1 MNESQKKAIE
11 IVDNIRKTME
21 NGDTKH
27 LPTEERQLNVLQ
39 AAFLC
44 ILVHSCCI
52 VCYSCC
58 LYFFIT

>member
-11 IVDNIRKTME
+11 IVDNIRKTMD
-21 NGDTKH
+21 NGNTKH

-44 ILVHSCCI
+44 ILLVLFVAAVVYIS
-52 VCYSCC
+52 
-58 LYFFIT
+58 L